1 LRQTDRQIDKLQ
13 FQCKFCSR
21 NVHCVDAREG
31 LDIST
36 FGGVRSLERGLNV
49 LQAVNQQNGMKA
61 ADVAKSV
68 GIPRPTAYRL
78 LETLEALG
86 FVIRASSD
94 DVWRP
99 TVTTRTLSSGFR
111 DDYWVSQ
118 IAVPQMMKTARHVL
132 WPLDL
137 VVFRDFKMDIRESTH
152 FLSPFSVDHGMV
164 GRSLPVLDTAG
175 GRAHLAFCDER
186 ERLQIMSG
194 LEAETGISKPYY
206 LQDGPLDYIIDKSRR
221 LGLGYR
227 IKGFN
232 DKTMSISAPILRDGR
247 PVACITLIWIASA
260 MTFDQAIEYYRD
272 PLSACAEAIA
282 AELASPSDSSSD
294 A

>member
-1 LRQTDRQIDKLQ
+1 M
-13 FQCKFCSR
+13 
-21 NVHCVDAREG
+21 
-31 LDIST
+31 
-36 FGGVRSLERGLNV
+36 RSLERGLAV
-49 LQAVNQQNGMKA
+49 LQAVNHHNGLKA
-61 ADVAKSV
+61 ADVAKAV

-78 LETLEALG
+78 LETLETLG
-86 FVIRASSD
+86 FVVRASSD

-99 TVTTRTLSSGFR
+99 TLSTRTLSSGFR

-118 IAVPQMMKTARHVL
+118 IAVPQMMKTARRVR

-175 GRAHLAFCDER
+175 GRAHLAFCEEE

-194 LEAETGISKPYY
+194 LEAKTGISKPYY
-206 LQDGPLDYIIDKSRR
+206 LQDGPLDYILERSRR
-221 LGLGYR
+221 MGLGYR

-232 DKTMSISAPILRDGR
+232 DKTMSISAPIMQGGR
-247 PVACITLIWIASA
+247 PIACLTLIWIASA
-260 MTFDQAIEYYRD
+260 MTFEQAVEDYRE
-272 PLSACAEAIA
+272 PLSACADAIA
-282 AELASPSDSSSD
+282 TELFAALDVNMET
-294 A
+294 